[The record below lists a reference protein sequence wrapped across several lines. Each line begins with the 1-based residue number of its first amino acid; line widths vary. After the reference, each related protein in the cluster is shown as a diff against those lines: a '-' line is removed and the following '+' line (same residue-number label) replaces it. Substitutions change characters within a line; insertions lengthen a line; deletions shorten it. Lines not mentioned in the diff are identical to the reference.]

1 MIKHSKII
9 NTLTLEQ
16 RLKLVISSRKFERNS
31 IDEFEFNNILIE
43 KNVFLNRTGYLTY
56 FPSNKALASSWNNE
70 IFKKAGKLSA
80 IENNALQGA
89 KVFDLQFD
97 SNDNSV
103 SEDYLLNG
111 KFIASFVEGV
121 NEGNGLSCI
130 KLDTKETSNLENKLA
145 SFNYAIQ
152 SNPNFVIVNSLDDIK
167 FLKTKDLDSGVI
179 LLGQADNVNLA
190 ITLIQFG
197 SSIVFVNENDFD
209 TTVAQAVLAVQ
220 TYEKAIVELNNGTID
235 EPQLNALIQGGQA
248 LSEEQVNL
256 ACDKIV
262 DILFSIDNAHKNQT
276 LEPNINF
283 YPKTHKVVFD
293 EIAHDSFAVESAR
306 ESIIL
311 LKNNGVLP
319 LTRNSSVSVVG
330 DLAKNQ
336 EYYFDYSG
344 RYEIYTDLIFDCIN
358 NYESINTVGYVHG
371 YLKNDQADNDLM
383 LKAKKLVSTSDSCL
397 VFLCADKN
405 STSLPD
411 AQIELLRQLSSTGKK
426 IIAVVVANKLIDFSF
441 AQYCSAILFSYGLSQ
456 GFSRAVLDIISGK
469 ISPSAKMVETTNDE
483 NVDNIPNYSVNK
495 SEYPFGFGLS
505 YAKFNYVNFSLSH
518 AGASVTIENVGKFDA
533 YETVQLY
540 VSKENSK
547 ISHTYKQLKGY
558 AKVFI
563 KQGETQRVFI
573 PFDDNTFNVYNEE
586 QASFEIEGGK
596 YIVSVGN
603 SSNEQK
609 FTSTIKLKRYSNKVI
624 FANRV
629 IEEGDEKSIDKQISK
644 IADNTDQQRLIK
656 KNMLLSYKQK
666 IGLSIF
672 LLLYFNVLSFL
683 LVFAHFKDLSL
694 FEIDLF
700 TLIVGCSNLVLSII
714 SIVCMFVYISKRKKP
729 VYIAY
734 DHTNDTLSKIVDR
747 VGTFHQESTTTFYQE
762 VEPALEE
769 IIEEPIVEEETIDA
783 QEEEAQVVAEITEQ
797 VTSNKVQTVLIDDI
811 YRKYT
816 AFIRSKGLYVETFY
830 LRSVFSAIFNS
841 SLIFLNCANKQNLER
856 FILATQEFFACKQ
869 KIIEFSNDANNAEE
883 FFSYPAGAERVA
895 TVFAKDLANAG
906 LSNNLSIF
914 AMSDV
919 TVDGVAKT
927 LSDFIIFNDNP
938 SINRVVSIS
947 KDCKIALKKN
957 IVLILVPREEN
968 YTEIM
973 PEVLARASISIN
985 LNIRDIQEETS
996 CDYLPIPISYQETL
1010 DHLSEI
1016 KNTCFLQENSWKLF
1030 DELEDLLNTKEGF
1043 ALGNKF
1049 TIFAENFSSLFINF
1063 DGEDYDACDSLLA
1076 FKLLPILKCLNLYKK
1091 ENGDQEVSSLLEK
1104 IFSKDNLD
1112 KTLLNVKKVV
1122 IESEKEILV
1131 QPIINDETL
1140 DVNAEQPESTSI
1152 EQDVDITDTT
1162 TEVATDKVVGEDK

>member
-16 RLKLVISSRKFERNS
+16 RLKLVISSKKFERNS
-31 IDEFEFNNILIE
+31 IDEFELNNILIE
-43 KNVFLNRTGYLTY
+43 KNVFLNRTGYFTY
-56 FPSNKALASSWNNE
+56 FPSNKALATSWNNE
-70 IFKKAGKLSA
+70 IFKKAGRFSA

-97 SNDNSV
+97 VKEESV

-111 KFIASFVEGV
+111 KFISSFVEGV
-121 NEGNGLSCI
+121 NEGNGLSCV
-130 KLDTKETSNLENKLA
+130 KLDTKETSNFENKLA
-145 SFNYAIQ
+145 PFNYSIQ
-152 SNPNFVIVNSLDDIK
+152 SKPSFVIVSSLDDIK
-167 FLKTKDLDSGVI
+167 FLKSKKLENDVI

-190 ITLIQFG
+190 ISLIQFG
-197 SSIVFVNENDFD
+197 SSIIFVNENDFD

-235 EPQLNALIQGGQA
+235 EPKLNALIQAGQA
-248 LSEEQVNL
+248 LNEEQVNL
-256 ACDKIV
+256 ACDKII
-262 DILFSIDNAHKNQT
+262 DILFSIDNAHKNQV
-276 LEPNINF
+276 LEPNVGF
-283 YPKTHKVVFD
+283 YPITHRVVFD
-293 EIAHDSFAVESAR
+293 EIAHDNFAVESAR
-306 ESIIL
+306 ESIVL
-311 LKNNGVLP
+311 LKNDGALP
-319 LTRNSSVSVVG
+319 LTRDCLVSVVG
-330 DLAKNQ
+330 DLVKNK
-336 EYYFDYSG
+336 EYFYDYSG

-358 NYESINTVGYVHG
+358 NYESINTVGFVHG
-371 YLKNDQADNDLM
+371 YLKNDQLDNDLI
-383 LKAKKLVSTSDSCL
+383 LKAKKLASTSDSSL

-405 STSLPD
+405 ATSLPD

-441 AQYCSAILFSYGLSQ
+441 GQYCSAILFSYGLSQ
-456 GFSRAVLDIISGK
+456 GFSRAVLDIVSGK
-469 ISPSAKMVETTNDE
+469 VSPSAKMVETTNDE
-483 NVDNIPNYSVNK
+483 NEDNIPNYSVNQ

-547 ISHTYKQLKGY
+547 ISHSNKQLKGY

-586 QASFEIEGGK
+586 QASFVIEGGK
-596 YIVSVGN
+596 YTVSVGN
-603 SSNEQK
+603 SSQEQK
-609 FTSTIKLKRYSNKVI
+609 FTSTIKLKPFSNKVI

-629 IEEGDEKSIDKQISK
+629 IEEGDEKAIDKQIGK
-644 IADNTDQQRLIK
+644 IAESTDQQRFIK

-666 IGLSIF
+666 IGLSVF

-683 LVFAHFKDLSL
+683 LILAHFKDLSL

-700 TLIVGCSNLVLSII
+700 TLTVGCLDLVLSII
-714 SIVCMFVYISKRKKP
+714 LIVSMSIFISKRKRP
-729 VYIAY
+729 EYVAY
-734 DHTNDTLSKIVDR
+734 DHTNDTLSEIVDR
-747 VGTFHQESTTTFYQE
+747 VGIFHLETTTTFYQE
-762 VEPALEE
+762 VEPVLEE
-769 IIEEPIVEEETIDA
+769 AIEEPVVEEEKIDVL
-783 QEEEAQVVAEITEQ
+783 EEKVEIVPEIAKQV
-797 VTSNKVQTVLIDDI
+797 SSDKVETVLIDDL

-816 AFIRSKGLYVETFY
+816 AFIRSKGLYVEPFY
-830 LRSVFSAIFNS
+830 LRSVVSAIFNS

-856 FILATQEFFACKQ
+856 FVLATQEFFACKQ
-869 KIIEFSNDANNAEE
+869 KIIEFSNDANNIEE
-883 FFSYPAGAERVA
+883 FFSYPAGVERVA
-895 TVFAKDLANAG
+895 TDFAKDLASVSS
-906 LSNNLSIF
+906 SNNLSIF
-914 AMSDV
+914 AISDV
-919 TVDGVAKT
+919 TVDGVTKT

-938 SINRVVSIS
+938 SVNRVVSITQ
-947 KDCKIALKKN
+947 DCKIALRKN
-957 IVLILVPREEN
+957 IVLILIPKEEN

-973 PEVLARASISIN
+973 PEVLARASVSIN
-985 LNIRDIQEETS
+985 LSIRDVQEEAS
-996 CDYLPIPISYQETL
+996 CDYLPVPISYQDAL
-1010 DHLSEI
+1010 DHLSEV

-1076 FKLLPILKCLNLYKK
+1076 FKLLPVLKCLNVYKK

-1112 KTLLNVKKVV
+1112 KTLINVKKVI
-1122 IESEKEILV
+1122 IEIEPEIPV

-1140 DVNAEQPESTSI
+1140 DSSTEQPESSSL
-1152 EQDVDITDTT
+1152 EQDVDIADTT
-1162 TEVATDKVVGEDK
+1162 TEFVTNNVVGED